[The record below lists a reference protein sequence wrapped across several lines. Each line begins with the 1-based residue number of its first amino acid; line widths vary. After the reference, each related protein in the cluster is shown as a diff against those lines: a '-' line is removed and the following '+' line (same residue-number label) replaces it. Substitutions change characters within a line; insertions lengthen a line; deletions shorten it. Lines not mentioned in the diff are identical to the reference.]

1 MKFSRRNVLLG
12 GAASLV
18 AVPVVSQALWS
29 AKDFERPGFD
39 AKLPTPPAGESAW
52 MNWSG
57 AQKATPQ
64 QFSVPKNVDAV
75 AKLVSTAPAPIRP
88 VGTGHSFTSLV
99 PSEGTI
105 VDISRVSGL
114 LAHDTQAQTASLGAG
129 TRLNQAARLL
139 EGVGLG
145 FANMPD
151 IDVQTLAG
159 AFSTATH
166 GTGLHLSAM
175 HDYIQGFQLVTANG
189 DIKEVS
195 ATSNA
200 HLLQAGK
207 VSLGAL
213 GVITRYDL
221 KLDKLFNLHRRVW
234 TEQMDSVMD
243 QFEER
248 INKHR
253 NFEVLYIPGTGVAAA
268 LSHDIHEGEVT
279 GRVASEDE
287 DIVEALQQ
295 LRDIFGWWP
304 WLRKQ
309 VALSQLPLGVLEDA
323 SDSARKLLST
333 SRVTKFNEMEYHIPL
348 ENGLKVLREILLMV
362 ERKSEIFFPVEV
374 RVTDQDDAWLSPFN
388 GGPRMSI
395 ALHAKANERYDYLFK
410 EFEPVLRR
418 AGGRPHW
425 GKHHSL
431 SAAELTTL
439 YPDFVNFNEVR
450 RELDPEGKFVS
461 PYMAKILGDA

>member
-1 MKFSRRNVLLG
+1 MKFSRRNILLG
-12 GAASLV
+12 GAATLV
-18 AVPVVSQALWS
+18 AVPVASQVWWS
-29 AKDFERPGFD
+29 SKDFERPGFSP
-39 AKLPTPPAGESAW
+39 KLPTAPKGEHAW

-57 AQKATPQ
+57 AHKATPK
-64 QFSVPKNVDAV
+64 QFAVPRDVKAV
-75 AKLVSTAPAPIRP
+75 ADLVSTAQAPIRP
-88 VGTGHSFTSLV
+88 VGTGHSFTGLV

-105 VDISRVSGL
+105 VDISSVSGL
-114 LAHDTQAQTASLGAG
+114 LAHDTAAQTASLGAG

-151 IDVQTLAG
+151 IDVQTMAG
-159 AFSTATH
+159 AFATATH
-166 GTGLHLSAM
+166 GTGLHLTAM
-175 HDYIQGFQLVTANG
+175 HDYVEGFQLVTANG
-189 DIKEVS
+189 DVKEVN
-195 ATSNA
+195 ATTNA
-200 HLLQAGK
+200 HLFQAGK

-221 KLDKLFNLHRRVW
+221 KLERVFNLHRRVW
-234 TEQMDSVMD
+234 TEEMDDVMD

-248 INKHR
+248 IQKHR
-253 NFEVLYIPGTGVAAA
+253 NFEVLYIPGTGMAAA
-268 LSHDIHEGEVT
+268 LSHDLHEGDVT

-287 DIVEALQQ
+287 NIVEALQQ

-304 WLRKQ
+304 WLRRQ
-309 VALSQLPLGVLEDA
+309 VARSQLPLGVLEDA

-348 ENGLKVLREILLMV
+348 EDGLKTLREILSMV

-374 RVTDQDDAWLSPFN
+374 RVTNQDDAWLSPFN

-395 ALHAKANERYDYLFK
+395 AVHAKANERYDYLFK
-410 EFEPVLRR
+410 EFEPVFRR
-418 AGGRPHW
+418 NGGRPHW

-431 SAAELTTL
+431 SAAELKGL
-439 YPDFVNFNEVR
+439 YPQFSNFNEVR
-450 RELDPEGKFVS
+450 REVDPDGKFVS
-461 PYMAKILGDA
+461 PYMAKIWGEA